1 MLQNITFP
9 VKVSRGLAALEPPIR
24 NFKKNVVFPEFTGLL
39 LSAEHVA
46 PSEDGPSVSG
56 LMAWRWDGM
65 DQSWCGSN
73 SLSFFTT
80 TACFNVCDT
89 FLGFTLWLPGFALCQ
104 REEEIGG

>member
-39 LSAEHVA
+39 LSAEPAA
-46 PSEDGPSVSG
+46 PSEDGPSVSDP
-56 LMAWRWDGM
+56 MAWRWDGI

-73 SLSFFTT
+73 S
-80 TACFNVCDT
+80 
-89 FLGFTLWLPGFALCQ
+89 
-104 REEEIGG
+104 